1 MALVFHI
8 FFFQGQVLK
17 IVNTNDKTESSKT
30 SQQPI
35 LVEELQVLK
44 YGEPILNLMISK
56 GTEKSPRSL
65 LVTTSDE
72 IMSVPLQRCHVA
84 TTCSACV
91 ALQVW
96 FGNLTDI
103 MEFRGMEM
111 MRATLTLV
119 LLTPSKSNQS
129 SFSLCLYNMLII
141 TQDLK
146 IQIPIKVVL
155 IHLFASL
162 IS

>member
-8 FFFQGQVLK
+8 SFFQGQVLK

-119 LLTPSKSNQS
+119 LLTPSKSNG
-129 SFSLCLYNMLII
+129 
-141 TQDLK
+141 
-146 IQIPIKVVL
+146 
-155 IHLFASL
+155 
-162 IS
+162 